1 MLKKHSFSPNHKVV
15 AGKHN
20 FHPQGQPGTA
30 SMGKP
35 PTSMPGPSAG
45 GGGDSNGDGQ
55 DGGGGGMDGMNF
67 CDGGKKYDDGGVID
81 DAAEGLSRFADK
93 VTGSSQYDPNS
104 TNNGKPPLSGGDQ
117 KSNPGEGLGGAQRE
131 KTMDDAVDKM
141 SR

>member
-35 PTSMPGPSAG
+35 PTSMPSPSAG

-67 CDGGKKYDDGGVID
+67 CDGGRKYDDGGSIFEKAGEAV
-81 DAAEGLSRFADK
+81 SRAIPGGGND
-93 VTGSSQYDPNS
+93 YDPNR
-104 TNNGKPPLSGGDQ
+104 KPGGPLSAGDSSQPAEGIGG
-117 KSNPGEGLGGAQRE
+117 KERE
-131 KTMDDAVDKM
+131 QTIDDAVDKM